1 MKIAITAAS
10 GNLASHI
17 IEELKKTIP
26 KKNIRAIARTV
37 NNVRHKDVEI
47 FKGDYND
54 KTHFTESLKGID
66 TLLLI
71 SSMAPPDVRKIQ
83 HANVIGEAIGNGVR
97 KIVYTSITGPE
108 EGTAFSPVVNSNR
121 YTENLIQ
128 NTGVQW
134 VIGRNGL
141 YIDPDLD
148 YLQTYVNEGE
158 IRNCAGDGKCPYTSR
173 NELARAYVKLLTE
186 EKHNGSVYN
195 LVGEPVTQQQL
206 TDAVNEIYNLN
217 LSYREISEELFT
229 RERKE
234 VLGDL
239 LGTIVGGIYE
249 AIKKGD
255 FNVPSD
261 FKKAT
266 GRSHLT
272 LSEMIRAYKAE
283 EK

>member
-17 IEELKKTIP
+17 IEELKKTVP
-26 KKNIRAIARTV
+26 EKDIRAIARTV
-37 NNVRHKDVEI
+37 DKVKHKDVEI

-54 KTHFTESLKGID
+54 KADFSEALKGID

-83 HANVIGEAIGNGVR
+83 HGNVIGEAVGNGVR

-108 EGTAFSPVVNSNR
+108 EGTAFSPVVKSNR

-141 YIDPDLD
+141 YIDPDLN

-158 IRNCAGDGKCPYTSR
+158 IRNCAGDGKCPYTCRS
-173 NELARAYVKLLTE
+173 ELARAYVKLLTE

-206 TDAVNEIYNLN
+206 TTAVNEIYNLN
-217 LSYREISEELFT
+217 LSYREISEESFIS
-229 RERKE
+229 ERKE

-283 EK
+283 KK